1 MIANHATACAQAL
14 GSLKFGRRMGY
25 LQQVGAHHHAR
36 STNCLPELTVCR
48 ACLVGADTRGQAPE
62 AKGGV
67 EVTEASPAA
76 GGGALGLRSE
86 HFAGVQRALGSPRS
100 DIALHGQASL
110 SGRTWP

>member
-1 MIANHATACAQAL
+1 
-14 GSLKFGRRMGY
+14 MGY

-48 ACLVGADTRGQAPE
+48 ARLVGADTGGQAPE

-76 GGGALGLRSE
+76 GGGALGLGSE